1 MHLQRQRSTDIL
13 ADSMEMVLHMFALQR
28 VPTQFTLQT
37 SAILSELTFFDDEQ
51 VGHEFK
57 SNLWEED
64 ETKIRCSDLES
75 VWNASMETTAIDDAV
90 CTKFVA
96 MMKIPTELQVPCIHS
111 PLCFAFSLR
120 LLFDKKATEALDI
133 CEYWL
138 KDLEKTRKWHTE
150 DCFVWYRT
158 AVSACKALACA
169 ILSQGIKTREILKEV
184 QNELE
189 MYDLPG
195 LRAYI
200 SCIGLLAAGALCSR
214 RHNTANDSIPATSH
228 PVWTNP
234 NLWKKS
240 AVVHTLRYGACLEPE
255 ISAQT
260 TNLCAD
266 KNTSKHS
273 NRLKQRRLSNVFED
287 HEVRDRESF
296 LKDSDLMI
304 LIINQHSSL
313 AAGLTRMKQF
323 SSSELTESKCIF
335 AELLDHIRSWM
346 FELDGVIV
354 SASVQTQ
361 QP

>member
-13 ADSMEMVLHMFALQR
+13 ADSMGMVLHMFALQR
-28 VPTQFTLQT
+28 VPTQYMLQT
-37 SAILSELTFFDDEQ
+37 STILSELTFFDDEQ
-51 VGHEFK
+51 VGDEFK
-57 SNLWEED
+57 SNLWEEA
-64 ETKIRCSDLES
+64 ETKIRCSDLER
-75 VWNASMETTAIDDAV
+75 VWNTSMETAAIDDAV

-96 MMKIPTELQVPCIHS
+96 MMKIPTGLQIPCIHS

-120 LLFDKKATEALDI
+120 LLFDKRATEALDI

-138 KDLEKTRKWHTE
+138 GDLEKTRKWHAE

-169 ILSQGIKTREILKEV
+169 ILSQGIKTREILKVV

-214 RHNTANDSIPATSH
+214 RHNTANDYTTSTSH

-240 AVVHTLRYGACLEPE
+240 AVIHTLRYRACLEL
-255 ISAQT
+255 SAQT
-260 TNLCAD
+260 TKLCAD
-266 KNTSKHS
+266 ENTSKHR
-273 NRLKQRRLSNVFED
+273 NRLNQRRLSNVFED

-296 LKDSDLMI
+296 LKDSDLML
-304 LIINQHSSL
+304 LIMNQHSSL
-313 AAGLTRMKQF
+313 VAGLTRMKQF
-323 SSSELTESKCIF
+323 SSAGLTESKCVF
-335 AELLDHIRSWM
+335 AELLDHIQSWIL
-346 FELDGVIV
+346 ELDAVIV

-361 QP
+361 QL

>member
-1 MHLQRQRSTDIL
+1 MHLQRKRSTDIL
-13 ADSMEMVLHMFALQR
+13 VDSMGMVLHMFALQR
-28 VPTQFTLQT
+28 VPTQCMLQT
-37 SAILSELTFFDDEQ
+37 SAIISESAFFEDEQ
-51 VGHEFK
+51 VGDEFK
-57 SNLWEED
+57 SNLWDEA
-64 ETKIRCSDLES
+64 ETKISVSDLERI
-75 VWNASMETTAIDDAV
+75 WNASMETAAIDDAL

-96 MMKIPTELQVPCIHS
+96 MMKIPTDLQVPCIHS

-120 LLFDKKATEALDI
+120 LLFDMRATEALDI

-138 KDLEKTRKWHTE
+138 GDLEKTRKSE

-158 AVSACKALACA
+158 AMSACKALACA
-169 ILSQGIKTREILKEV
+169 ILSQGIKAREILKVV

-189 MYDLPG
+189 TYDLPG

-214 RHNTANDSIPATSH
+214 RHNTANDSTPSTSH

-240 AVVHTLRYGACLEPE
+240 AVIHTLRYGACLERE

-266 KNTSKHS
+266 KNTSKHR
-273 NRLKQRRLSNVFED
+273 NRLNQRRLSNIFED

-304 LIINQHSSL
+304 LIMNQHSSL
-313 AAGLTRMKQF
+313 VAGLTRMKQF
-323 SSSELTESKCIF
+323 SSAELTESKCIF
-335 AELLDHIRSWM
+335 ADLLDHVQSWM
-346 FELDGVIV
+346 LELDAVIV

-361 QP
+361 QL